1 MGRHAAL
8 SLARTVAWEHRIPH
22 LTRKGNG
29 EERKNMG
36 MEVFVGIDVSKDTLE
51 VAIWPQEERMSFAQ
65 TDDGLSLMADFIQP
79 FSPCLVVLEA
89 TGGLER
95 AAVATLAARSL
106 PVVVVNPR
114 QVRDFAKATGILAK
128 TDKLDALGIAKFA
141 QAIRPE
147 LRPLKTMEAQQL
159 EAILSRR
166 RQIVHMLTA
175 EKNRLHSAPGWT
187 REDIRLHITWM
198 EKRLEKIEKELGGM
212 IRKSP
217 VWRVK
222 DDLLRTFKGVG
233 PVLSQS
239 LLSDLPELGSLNR
252 KKIAALVGVAPMN
265 RDSGKFRGRR
275 RVLGGRADI
284 RSVLYMATVAA
295 IRFNPAI
302 GAFHERL
309 IKAGKA
315 PKVAITAC
323 MRKLLTILNAM
334 MKNQTPWRPLTQNML
349 DMQHSC

>member
-1 MGRHAAL
+1 M
-8 SLARTVAWEHRIPH
+8 ST
-22 LTRKGNG
+22 
-29 EERKNMG
+29 
-36 MEVFVGIDVSKDTLE
+36 EVFVGIDVSKDTLE
-51 VAIWPQEERMSFAQ
+51 VAIWPQEERMNFAQ
-65 TDDGLSLMADFIQP
+65 TDDGLSLLADFIQS

-95 AAVATLAARSL
+95 AAVATLAARGL

-114 QVRDFAKATGILAK
+114 QVRDFAKAKGILAK
-128 TDKLDALGIAKFA
+128 TDKLDAEGIAPFA

-147 LRPLKTMEAQQL
+147 RRPLKTLEAQEL
-159 EAILSRR
+159 EALLSRR
-166 RQIVHMLTA
+166 RQIVQMLTA

-187 REDIRLHITWM
+187 KGDLRLHITWL
-198 EKRLEKIEKELGGM
+198 EKRLQKIEKELGER

-222 DDLLRTFKGVG
+222 DELLRTFKGVG
-233 PVLSQS
+233 PILSQS
-239 LLSDLPELGSLNR
+239 LLSGLPELGSLNR
-252 KKIAALVGVAPMN
+252 KKIAALMGVAPMN

-275 RVLGGRADI
+275 RVLGGRAEI
-284 RSVLYMATVAA
+284 RSVLFMATVAA

-309 IKAGKA
+309 INAGKA

-323 MRKLLTILNAM
+323 MRKLLTILNTM
-334 MKNQTPWRPLTQNML
+334 MKNQTPWQPLNQNML
-349 DMQHSC
+349 DRQHSC